1 MPPTAIPDASSS
13 AATVPTV
20 VIDTQVLLDWL
31 VFGDPSTASLVA
43 AIESGQ
49 VVWVAED
56 GGLAELRHVAQG
68 RALAAYLPSLGRI
81 DEAIERHCRRL
92 PTPLARACGL
102 ICRDADDQRF
112 IDLAVTA
119 QARWL
124 ITRDKDLLALRK
136 RAAAKGLRVLRVP
149 DWSLDAP

>member
-1 MPPTAIPDASSS
+1 MPPTAIPDATS
-13 AATVPTV
+13 AAATGPAV

-31 VFGDPSTASLVA
+31 VFHDPSTASLAA
-43 AIESGQ
+43 AIEAGQ
-49 VVWVAED
+49 VDWIAED

-68 RALAAYLPSLGRI
+68 RALAAYEPSLDRI
-81 DEAIERHCRRL
+81 DEAIARHCRRL

-112 IDLAVTA
+112 IDLAITA

>member
-1 MPPTAIPDASSS
+1 MPPTVIPDARPPT
-13 AATVPTV
+13 AAAPTV

-31 VFGDPSTASLVA
+31 VFRDPSTAGLAA
-43 AIESGQ
+43 AIEAGQ
-49 VVWVAED
+49 VDWIAED
-56 GGLAELRHVAQG
+56 GGLAELRYVAQG
-68 RALAAYLPSLGRI
+68 RALAVYEPSLGRI
-81 DEAIERHCRRL
+81 DEAIARHCRRL

-112 IDLAVTA
+112 IDLAITA

-149 DWSLDAP
+149 DWSLDTP

>member
-1 MPPTAIPDASSS
+1 MPPTTIPDATFTTT
-13 AATVPTV
+13 TVRAV

-31 VFGDPSTASLVA
+31 VFRDPSTAGLVA
-43 AIESGQ
+43 AIEAGQ
-49 VVWVAED
+49 VDWVAED
-56 GGLAELRHVAQG
+56 GGLAELRYVAQG
-68 RALAAYLPSLGRI
+68 RALAVYEPSLGRI
-81 DEAIERHCRRL
+81 DEAIARHCRRL

-112 IDLAVTA
+112 IDLAITA

-136 RAAAKGLRVLRVP
+136 RAAAKGLHVLRLP
-149 DWSLDAP
+149 DWSLDSP